1 MSGKT
6 LNFTRIR
13 PMLSDHIYLFQVLFF
28 PHCTWWVSHI
38 MQKKDKNEKCFEKKN
53 VDQNRLFIFW
63 NAPK

>member
-1 MSGKT
+1 
-6 LNFTRIR
+6 
-13 PMLSDHIYLFQVLFF
+13 MLSDHIYLFQVLFF